1 MEEFCVV
8 GWLIVC
14 FIDSVVERIEWL
26 MVWEDEGNRIDLTFD
41 LTYVLSGECC
51 FLLHVGI
58 ES

>member
-1 MEEFCVV
+1 
-8 GWLIVC
+8 
-14 FIDSVVERIEWL
+14 